1 MKKTGHLSLLLII
14 YLLFSIFYCF
24 ACSKEKNIDKPTEN
38 EMPAK
43 DTITDQSSDTAITS
57 ETGAKYLALGDS
69 YTIGENVQE
78 AERFPA
84 QTVQL
89 LRAQNINVKD
99 PEYIATTGWT
109 TSNLLSAI
117 NSQKP
122 AKNFD
127 IVTLLIGVNDQYQ
140 SRDTAGYR
148 EKFSVLLNKAVY
160 VAGGRKMRVFVL
172 SIPDYSVTPFVV
184 ENDKASVSQ
193 QVDLFNSI
201 NKEVTLQNSIAYI
214 DITPSTRQAAN
225 DASLI
230 ANDGLH
236 PSGKE
241 YAVWAGLL
249 APMIRNVLIA
259 DFHRLNTDF

>member
-1 MKKTGHLSLLLII
+1 MKKTGHLSLLLMIS
-14 YLLFSIFYCF
+14 LLFSIFSVF
-24 ACSKEKNIDKPTEN
+24 ACGKEKNIDKPAEN
-38 EMPAK
+38 NMTVK
-43 DTITDQSSDTAITS
+43 DTITNQPPDTTIT
-57 ETGAKYLALGDS
+57 EKGAKYLALGDS

-78 AERFPA
+78 SERFPA

-89 LRAQNINVKD
+89 LRAQNINVQD

-109 TSNLLSAI
+109 TSNLFSAI

-140 SRDTAGYR
+140 RGDTIGYR
-148 EKFSVLLNKAVY
+148 ERFSVLLNKAIDF
-160 VAGGRKMRVFVL
+160 AGGRKTHVFVL
-172 SIPDYSVTPFVV
+172 SIPDYSVTPFVA
-184 ENDKASVSQ
+184 ENDKAEVSL
-193 QVDLFNSI
+193 QVDLFNMI

-225 DASLI
+225 NASLI
-230 ANDGLH
+230 AKDGLH

-241 YAVWAGLL
+241 YAVWAGML
-249 APMIRNVLIA
+249 APVMKKVIA
-259 DFHRLNTDF
+259 D